1 MSVTW
6 KIKNH
11 RQHLVGKY
19 CTTWPELSV
28 VAKSQ
33 ITEAEILQRQ
43 RSYCYPAA
51 GLSALASWL
60 NSLNQLGDMPA
71 EGYASIHET
80 VT

>member
-1 MSVTW
+1 ME
-6 KIKNH
+6 N
-11 RQHLVGKY
+11 Q
-19 CTTWPELSV
+19 
-28 VAKSQ
+28 KSQ
-33 ITEAEILQRQ
+33 TAFSRILYKMARTECSGKKSDYRSEILQRQ

-60 NSLNQLGDMPA
+60 NSLNQLGDILA